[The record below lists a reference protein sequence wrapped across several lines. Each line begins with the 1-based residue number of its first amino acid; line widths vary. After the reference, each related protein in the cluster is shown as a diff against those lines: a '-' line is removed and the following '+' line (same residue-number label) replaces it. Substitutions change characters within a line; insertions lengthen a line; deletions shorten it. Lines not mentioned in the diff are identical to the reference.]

1 MNSGDLIKI
10 SASLALV
17 VIIILGLALCV
28 RRLGLSPQRS
38 QHSLRVLQRL
48 RMGPRMQLMV
58 IEHEDKQLLIG
69 VTPHH
74 ISLLDSSL
82 PNITSPAEKS
92 FSMVLKNASKRTAAK
107 ATTQEKNVSKQ
118 KKAFRGFGGFTL
130 LIAGLAFFWPDLIQA
145 QTLPVPAITST
156 LSEQGEQVWS
166 LSIET
171 LVVLTLLTFIPAA
184 LIMMTGFTRIIIVLG
199 LLRNAM
205 GTGAAPPNSIL
216 IGIALF
222 LTFFTMAPVF
232 DEIYEHAYIPLSQ
245 EKIQLAQALERGA
258 EPLKEFMLHQTR
270 ENDLIFYADLA
281 QTGLLEGPEQT
292 PLRILVPAFITSELK
307 TAFQIGFT
315 VFIPFLIID
324 LLVASVLMSLGMMM
338 VPPVTISLPF
348 KLMLFVLAD
357 GWHLLL
363 GSLARSFYI

>member
-58 IEHEDKQLLIG
+58 IEHEDKQLVIG

-74 ISLLDSSL
+74 ISLLDSSP

-107 ATTQEKNVSKQ
+107 PTTQEKNVSKQ
-118 KKAFRGFGGFTL
+118 KEAFRCFTF
-130 LIAGLAFFWPDLIQA
+130 LIAALAFFLPDLIQS
-145 QTLPVPAITST
+145 QTLPLSAITSI

-171 LVVLTLLTFIPAA
+171 LVVLSLLTFIPAD

-205 GTGAAPPNSIL
+205 GTGAAPPN
-216 IGIALF
+216 
-222 LTFFTMAPVF
+222 
-232 DEIYEHAYIPLSQ
+232 
-245 EKIQLAQALERGA
+245 
-258 EPLKEFMLHQTR
+258 
-270 ENDLIFYADLA
+270 
-281 QTGLLEGPEQT
+281 
-292 PLRILVPAFITSELK
+292 RI
-307 TAFQIGFT
+307 
-315 VFIPFLIID
+315 
-324 LLVASVLMSLGMMM
+324 
-338 VPPVTISLPF
+338 
-348 KLMLFVLAD
+348 
-357 GWHLLL
+357 
-363 GSLARSFYI
+363 